1 MIIQSVTQ
9 QEGGEEEGKRFG
21 GGVLGREFG
30 ICALKHVC
38 VHAFVV
44 TICDKLKVNN
54 EDVNHCGAVN

>member
-1 MIIQSVTQ
+1 M
-9 QEGGEEEGKRFG
+9 ERRRGRDLG
-21 GGVLGREFG
+21 GGLGREFG

-44 TICDKLKVNN
+44 TICDKLKVSN